1 MSSQT
6 TTTQPAASTAS
17 TASTASAAT
26 TTTAQV
32 VDPATSIFVYIG
44 ITFVYF
50 AMKYMY
56 PEKSTALFIIYF
68 ILVLVSQFIL
78 NIYLAKQMCNSPSNV
93 GTAAVATIIPWI
105 LIFGLLNLLLTMFPG
120 WLAAFSNTIGYAV
133 ASVVGVSSLFTEKL
147 LNVGNPPNRDALK
160 VIQNI
165 LNDPSTIINTLNDEN
180 IKDFWNKSVS
190 PGVNLFKSDL
200 KPIDDEKADNNPLFY
215 ELKKYIMLKNL
226 VSYFIWYLLT
236 GILITSISYNYMLTV
251 PCVQTPKQARI
262 AAAQFL
268 ADKNKAQQSAEA
280 AKSNAPVYK
289 TDGK

>member
-1 MSSQT
+1 MSSTQPEST
-6 TTTQPAASTAS
+6 EQPAAA
-17 TASTASAAT
+17 TASA
-26 TTTAQV
+26 AQV

-44 ITFVYF
+44 LTAIYF
-50 AMKYMY
+50 TMKYMM
-56 PEKSTALFIIYF
+56 PERATALFVIYF
-68 ILVLVSQFIL
+68 ILILVSQFIL

-93 GTAAVATIIPWI
+93 GTAAIATIIPWI

-133 ASVVGVSSLFTEKL
+133 ASIVGVSSLFTEKL
-147 LNVGNPPNRDALK
+147 LNVDNQNGTRDTLK

-165 LNDPSTIINTLNDEN
+165 LSDPSTIINTLNDEN
-180 IKDFWNKSVS
+180 VLSFWNKSIDVK
-190 PGVNLFKSDL
+190 LFNNKLES
-200 KPIDDEKADNNPLFY
+200 IDDVNADNSPLFS

-251 PCVQTPKQARI
+251 PCVQTPKQARA

-268 ADKNKAQQSAEA
+268 ADKTNAQKSADA
-280 AKSNAPVYK
+280 AKSIAPVYQ